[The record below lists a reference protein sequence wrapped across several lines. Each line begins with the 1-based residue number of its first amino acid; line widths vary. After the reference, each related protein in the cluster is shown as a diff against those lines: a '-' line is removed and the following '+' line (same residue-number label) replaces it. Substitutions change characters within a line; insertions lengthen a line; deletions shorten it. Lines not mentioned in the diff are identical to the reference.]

1 MSVNNEGIIVILS
14 SPSGAGKTTLV
25 KEISKKNKFQISIS
39 HTTRKP
45 RSNETD
51 GKDYYF
57 VTKSKFKK
65 FNLKNSDYVY
75 ENILSLPYN
84 NFMSKS
90 DVVYV
95 CKHIKKFISQN
106 QK

>member
-1 MSVNNEGIIVILS
+1 MKKRTIIAILLFLSLSTISYKHEIIIDKFNIKTIIIENNFLINEIELKKLLS
-14 SPSGAGKTTLV
+14 PV
-25 KEISKKNKFQISIS
+25 YNKSL
-39 HTTRKP
+39 
-45 RSNETD
+45 
-51 GKDYYF
+51 
-57 VTKSKFKK
+57 